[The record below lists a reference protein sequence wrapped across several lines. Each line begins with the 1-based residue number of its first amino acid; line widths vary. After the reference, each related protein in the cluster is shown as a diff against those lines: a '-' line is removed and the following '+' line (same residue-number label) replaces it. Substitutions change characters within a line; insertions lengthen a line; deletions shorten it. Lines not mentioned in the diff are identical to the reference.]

1 MTGILDTRY
10 YVCAMPEVERALRE
24 NVRQRIQSGALPRA
38 KPNRTWGGPGAGLTC
53 AVCDQRI
60 TRNQIEYEVQFVQE
74 GTTVLQVVHLHLAC
88 FAAWELERGLMIRA
102 GV

>member
-1 MTGILDTRY
+1 
-10 YVCAMPEVERALRE
+10 MPQVERALRE
-24 NVRQRIQSGALPRA
+24 NARQRIQSGAMPRA

-53 AVCDQRI
+53 GLCDQPI
-60 TRNQIEYEVQFVQE
+60 TRDQIEYEVQFVQE
-74 GTTVLQVVHLHLAC
+74 GMSVPQIVHLHLAC